1 MRRFECPGCGARLY
15 FENSRCL
22 ECGTEIGFSPARL
35 AMVALREGRPCGHRS
50 GPALCNWMLDDD
62 AAGPLCASCVLTRTL
77 PDLSAPGA
85 PERYRIVEQDKRRLC
100 FTLLRAGL
108 GETMRDLRFD
118 VLADPVAV
126 AGGVP
131 SVSTGHLDGLVTL
144 SLAEADPGYRERTRM
159 QLAESYRTV
168 LGHLRHESG
177 HFFFPRLVAADAD
190 RLARFRALFGDERED
205 YGAALQA
212 HHAGERRGDPAAY
225 VSAYAAAHPHEDWA
239 ETWAHLLHIL
249 DTLESA
255 RSLGLD
261 AGDGPIDDPWSCRDM
276 ATLLAQFAPVVE
288 VLNELNRSLGHADAW
303 PFAPGPGV
311 IEKLA
316 FAHGVLPVVQGRGVR
331 P

>member
-1 MRRFECPGCGARLY
+1 MRRFECPCCGARLY

-22 ECGTEIGFSPARL
+22 ECDTDVGFSPERL
-35 AMVALREGRPCGHRS
+35 AMLALREGRACAQRTGA
-50 GPALCNWMLDDD
+50 ALCNWMLED
-62 AAGPLCASCVLTRTL
+62 AAPGPLCASCALTRTL

-85 PERYRIVEQDKRRLC
+85 AERYRVVEQDKRRLC

-108 GETMRDLRFD
+108 GEAMRELRFD

-126 AGGVP
+126 AGGMP

-144 SLAEADPGYRERTRM
+144 SLAEADPGYRERMRM

-177 HFFFPRLVAADAD
+177 HFFFPRLVAAHGD

-205 YGAALQA
+205 YEAALQA
-212 HHAGERRGDPAAY
+212 HHAGVHRGDPSAH
-225 VSAYAAAHPHEDWA
+225 VSDYASAHPHEDWA

-261 AGDGPIDDPWSCRDM
+261 AGDGPIDDPWDCPDIKR
-276 ATLLAQFAPVVE
+276 LLAQFAPVVE
-288 VLNELNRSLGHADAW
+288 ALNELNRALGHADAY
-303 PFAPGPGV
+303 PFAPGPGA
-311 IEKLA
+311 IDKLA
-316 FAHGVLPVVQGRGVR
+316 FAHGVLPVVSGGL
-331 P
+331 PS